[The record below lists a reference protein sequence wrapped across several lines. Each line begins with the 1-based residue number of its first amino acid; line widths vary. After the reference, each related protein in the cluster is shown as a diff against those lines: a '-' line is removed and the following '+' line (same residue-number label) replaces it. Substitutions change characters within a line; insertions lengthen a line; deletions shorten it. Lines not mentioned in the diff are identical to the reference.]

1 VPGQLL
7 QPSGYPGHLAS
18 VTEVSSGAVVQVDLE
33 QSLPGV
39 QLAARLAVVQ
49 VGLALGVVVAAAA
62 AVVVVVAAAAAAA
75 VAVDERSVAAAAAA
89 VVVAA
94 AAGIEDEVVS

>member
-62 AVVVVVAAAAAAA
+62 AVVVVAAAAAA

-94 AAGIEDEVVS
+94 AAAGIEDEVVS